1 MAGHAL
7 LGHGI
12 LVGLLLLLLQIA
24 LVMERSLWGH
34 VGLGHGLVV
43 GRHAGLAWGHLSVVV
58 LGGLDGVVVNTIC
71 ISARGLWCV

>member
-1 MAGHAL
+1 M

-24 LVMERSLWGH
+24 LVVQSSLWGH

-43 GRHAGLAWGHLSVVV
+43 GRHAGLTWGHLSMVILGRLDCVVV
-58 LGGLDGVVVNTIC
+58 DTIGV
-71 ISARGLWCV
+71 SARGLWGI